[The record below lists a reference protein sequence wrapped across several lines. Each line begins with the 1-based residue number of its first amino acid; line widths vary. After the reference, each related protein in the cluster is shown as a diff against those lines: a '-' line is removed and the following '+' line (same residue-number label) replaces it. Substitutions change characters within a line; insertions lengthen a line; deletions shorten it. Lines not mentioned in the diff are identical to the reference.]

1 MPNNNKGVTICGCGL
16 ALDNV
21 TKGRNIPCK
30 NCGANVIV
38 GGSKAPRF
46 AKWESRERRYRSQEE
61 AASGTAAD
69 AGTGSTSSVQ
79 GEQQWRTEK
88 HGAKQGK
95 RLNTSR
101 RTRSAERP
109 DSHYT
114 YIDSAS
120 SIVGNGIRENVIPEA
135 LYASINGSPNRT
147 ANSSSLSSHNLQGNV
162 QNNHSQPVYAVPSMT
177 SPPPTYDVA
186 MWQSGL
192 PPSYEEYLCH
202 KHAVISRSHTPPP
215 PWSDATHSVS
225 CSEEHQREQSIREI
239 LSHLANSHA
248 QVMTQL
254 QAQAQVVAHAKLYNN
269 KLQTLGSRQQQRV
282 PRESNAPS
290 SITAASGTATTSNQ
304 QLTRDQAGRTQRA
317 RTATSRSQSESRARQ
332 QRIATMYEDGAFC
345 METTAIQSAF
355 EHGVAFCSLM

>member
-1 MPNNNKGVTICGCGL
+1 MPNNNKGVTICGCGV

-21 TKGRNIPCK
+21 PKVRNIPCK
-30 NCGANVIV
+30 NCGANVSV

-69 AGTGSTSSVQ
+69 GGTGSTSSVQ

-114 YIDSAS
+114 YIGQLNLPENIPRSAS
-120 SIVGNGIRENVIPEA
+120 P
-135 LYASINGSPNRT
+135 
-147 ANSSSLSSHNLQGNV
+147 H
-162 QNNHSQPVYAVPSMT
+162 
-177 SPPPTYDVA
+177 
-186 MWQSGL
+186 SGL

-225 CSEEHQREQSIREI
+225 CLEEHQREQSIREI

-317 RTATSRSQSESRARQ
+317 RTTTSRSQSESRARQ